1 MLAAAAWLCSI
12 VAVHYGDRA
21 WWMVMFLV
29 FVAVAAWVYGEFV
42 QRGRKHRGVAAL
54 FCLALLAIGYA
65 YTLESKL
72 EWRAPITSNVA
83 QAGPS
88 KIAPKGLDW
97 QPWSPE
103 AVAQARSAGRPLVVD
118 CTAKSC
124 PTCNTII
131 KPSFENSTV
140 QKRLKDLNAVVLVA
154 DYTLR
159 PDAITAELKRFQ
171 RAGVPLVLV
180 YSPNPKDPP
189 MVFDL
194 VWPGSI
200 LDALSRATQQTIAR
214 EARNTEAAQ
223 FPPARP

>member
-1 MLAAAAWLCSI
+1 MACSSLVPSAAKISRASPNNCRAAAESPARQSSPAR
-12 VAVHYGDRA
+12 VAN
-21 WWMVMFLV
+21 
-29 FVAVAAWVYGEFV
+29 
-42 QRGRKHRGVAAL
+42 AL
-54 FCLALLAIGYA
+54 AKSL
-65 YTLESKL
+65 
-72 EWRAPITSNVA
+72 RAPITSNVA

-103 AVAQARSAGRPLVVD
+103 AVAQARSAGRPVVVD
-118 CTAKSC
+118 FTAKWC